1 MVQKKSMEIQ
11 TFFGKMFRI
20 RQDTTRFDIPYCLLY
35 KKMQK
40 RRNYQFFK
48 SQAIQYKAVYFCHII
63 DILCRMCYNDQN
75 VFTRRGSYAAGAFFE
90 AMHF

>member
-11 TFFGKMFRI
+11 TFFGKKFRI
-20 RQDTTRFDIPYCLLY
+20 RQDTTRFDNPYCLLY

-48 SQAIQYKAVYFCHII
+48 SQAIQYKAVCVCHII
-63 DILCRMCYNDQN
+63 DILCRICYNDQN